1 MTLLHK
7 SLLSL
12 VLLTAVL
19 LGQGSVSGTL
29 TNAVTGEPI
38 AQGNIVVKGSSRGDA
53 ADHSG
58 YYAIQ
63 GLSVGEHTLIFSA
76 MGFEPIERVVIV
88 SPSAVTLDISL
99 QPVILQAPVLL
110 VIRERISLIGDP
122 SNIFTIPGAAHVIS
136 KVELRKHS
144 YSNIHRVLQQ
154 VPGVNVQEEDGFGLR
169 PNIGMRGTGVERSQ
183 KIALMEDG
191 VLIAPAPYAAPAA
204 YYFPRVGRMESVEVR
219 KGSSQI
225 KYGPNTNGGALNLIS
240 TSLPS
245 RFTTHL
251 DLSTGDY
258 NARRAH
264 LYAGAS
270 GDRVGWLLETFQH
283 ANDGFKV
290 LDRGGKTGF
299 AIADFLAKVRLN
311 NGKGTGILPFLEL
324 KLGYTDEVSHETYLG
339 LTDSVFS
346 RQPYRRY
353 AASGKDRL
361 DAQHAQVGLT
371 HFTMLGATADVT
383 TTLYRNAFK
392 RNWYKLDRV
401 GGLKIAD
408 ILADPG
414 RYVEQVGLLSAADS
428 DPDQY
433 QVKANKRRYYAQGI
447 QTFITLKSPLGRV
460 THQLE
465 AGLRYHED
473 MEDRFQHVDKYQ
485 MVAGGLQLSAPGV
498 PGSGGRN
505 NVISTA
511 TARALFIQDKI
522 SLNLMTITTGL
533 RYESISFYR
542 QDYGAD
548 DPQRTGTDLTSHATS
563 VRALIPGVGIDYRLS
578 SELSLF
584 GGVHKGFSPPGP
596 GAGEQ
601 TRAEES
607 VNTELGLR
615 YRRAALGLLGTA
627 FHSRYDNLLGSD
639 LSAVGGD
646 GTGEQFNGGEAN
658 IDGLETVVRYAFR
671 YAGFALSAKVNYTLT
686 RAHFVNEYVSDFK
699 PWGNIQAGDE
709 LPYLPRHQLAASIG
723 AERISGALYLNG
735 RYVSPMRTQA
745 GQGSIEKSAS
755 TDASLLFDLTAQVNV
770 APNAGLYF
778 KVTNLTNQTYVV
790 ARRPAGVRPGLPRT
804 VSAGIRV
811 DF

>member
-7 SLLSL
+7 LLFSF
-12 VLLTAVL
+12 VLLAGVL

-38 AQGNIVVKGSSRGDA
+38 AQGNVVVKGTSRGDA
-53 ADHSG
+53 ADHAG
-58 YYAIQ
+58 YYAIH
-63 GLSVGEHTLIFSA
+63 GLPAGNHTLIFSA
-76 MGFEPIERVVIV
+76 MGFEPIERLVIV
-88 SPSAVTLDISL
+88 PPSAVTLDISL

-144 YSNIHRVLQQ
+144 YSNIHSVLQQ
-154 VPGVNVQEEDGFGLR
+154 VPGVNIQEEDGFGLR

-251 DLSTGDY
+251 DLSTGAY

-270 GDRVGWLLETFQH
+270 GNRVGWLLETFQH

-299 AIADFLAKVRLN
+299 AIADFLAKVRIN
-311 NGKGTGILPFLEL
+311 NGKGTGLLPFLEL

-346 RQPYRRY
+346 RQPFHRY

-383 TTLYRNAFK
+383 TTLYRNVFK

-408 ILADPG
+408 ILADPV
-414 RYVEQVGLLSAADS
+414 RFAVEVSLLDTADS
-428 DPDQY
+428 DLDQY
-433 QVKANKRRYYAQGI
+433 QVKANKREYYAQGI
-447 QTFITLKSPLGRV
+447 QTFITLKSRLGRV

-485 MVAGGLQLSAPGV
+485 MVAGGLQLSAPGL
-498 PGSGGRN
+498 PGTGGQN

-522 SLNLMTITTGL
+522 SLSLMTITTGL
-533 RYESISFYR
+533 RYESISFHR
-542 QDYGAD
+542 QDYGPD
-548 DPQRTGTDLTSHATS
+548 DPQRTGAGLTSNATS
-563 VRALIPGVGIDYRLS
+563 VRALIPGVGVDYRLS
-578 SELSLF
+578 SDLSLF
-584 GGVHKGFSPPGP
+584 AGVHKGFSPPGP
-596 GAGEQ
+596 GAGE

-615 YRRAALGLLGTA
+615 YRRAALGLLGIA
-627 FHSRYDNLLGSD
+627 FHNRYDNLLGSD

-658 IDGLETVVRYAFR
+658 IAGLETVVRYAFR
-671 YAGFALSAKVNYTLT
+671 YAGFALSARLNYTLT
-686 RAHFVNEYVSDFK
+686 RAHFVNDFVSSFK
-699 PWGNIQAGDE
+699 PWGNVQAGDE
-709 LPYLPRHQLAASIG
+709 LPYLPRHQWAASIG
-723 AERISGALYLNG
+723 AERRVGALYLNG

-745 GQGSIEKSAS
+745 GQGSIEKSER
-755 TDASLLFDLTAQVNV
+755 TDAALVFDLTGQVNI
-770 APNAGLYF
+770 APHAGLYF
-778 KVTNLTNQTYVV
+778 SVTNLTDQTYIV
-790 ARRPAGVRPGLPRT
+790 ARRPAGIRPGLPRT